1 MLINHAQYCLQ
12 KTQKNTPQAIKTC
25 TLLGTLA
32 RKYTDNAS
40 VESADF
46 TMSPN
51 SSLHSSYKKNTECI
65 NLIIIYHLHK
75 TSV

>member
-1 MLINHAQYCLQ
+1 MFVNYAQYCLQ
-12 KTQKNTPQAIKTC
+12 KKQKNTPQAIKTC

-51 SSLHSSYKKNTECI
+51 SSLHSSYKKNKVYT
-65 NLIIIYHLHK
+65 NLIHVNIQPTCII
-75 TSV
+75 